1 MKLFLIL
8 IIAFFIGLFIQDSC
22 SDIYFGDNLV
32 EGFFCGYGKIAKKGL
47 LQTGCDKCPD
57 GTYNRN
63 NDTTGGT
70 CSECGAGS
78 TSNDAKTQCICNS
91 PFINIPGNIDGKKC
105 VCPANKYYDKSTN
118 DCIYCNSN
126 SNIVG
131 SVTRTSKYGG
141 DKTSGSGACV
151 CPKGKYFIKG
161 DTFITPICKKCK
173 AGTYNDTLGLET
185 NCSICPAGKYSSE
198 GSSSCSDCPPGHVSK
213 EGSTSLESCSMCGPG
228 TGPNRSKTA
237 CEKCGIGRF
246 SNVNTSGV
254 CKTFDEMNCS
264 ANRRFGGNA
273 TGLKDCP
280 PVCNASYTYSY
291 ISSGESS
298 DLKNETRDFIFK
310 NNMPF
315 IEQPILAYTAD
326 DGTAVLNEGECITSR
341 ECMPGGNGYSCRD
354 NKCVLT
360 GNYDHIQDI
369 YYKNR
374 KQINNLSHWWHDK
387 KQRPTN
393 IYCEDLSPVYSLY
406 KYNHCSI
413 NDKDFSPW
421 LNPKKHDCEC
431 PPYTKKVYHRS
442 NGNKLFRCE
451 PIPNLPKPTPS
462 PVK

>member
-280 PVCNASYTYSY
+280 PVCEASIQYTS
-291 ISSGESS
+291 EEATKMPL
-298 DLKNETRDFIFK
+298 DEQTQRFRFKKNI
-310 NNMPF
+310 PF
-315 IEQPILAYTAD
+315 IEQVTWKCPILP
-326 DGTAVLNEGECITSR
+326 DGSVDSKSDKCNYKPIECSTDTECGSPSFKCMEIRRDLDFYQCRWKSDGSGWDYDYIQTHFYNKNPQITGCDALNK
-341 ECMPGGNGYSCRD
+341 D
-354 NKCVLT
+354 NFKFWST
-360 GNYDHIQDI
+360 N
-369 YYKNR
+369 NFR
-374 KQINNLSHWWHDK
+374 K
-387 KQRPTN
+387 
-393 IYCEDLSPVYSLY
+393 E
-406 KYNHCSI
+406 
-413 NDKDFSPW
+413 
-421 LNPKKHDCEC
+421 
-431 PPYTKKVYHRS
+431 
-442 NGNKLFRCE
+442 
-451 PIPNLPKPTPS
+451 
-462 PVK
+462 